1 MGFVLAKLRLQC
13 LEQVWQR
20 REESQP
26 RGAAAHTGTG
36 RGWDVWIGFISS
48 ISQTGTARQGR
59 SMENILLQS

>member
-36 RGWDVWIGFISS
+36 CGWDVWIGFIHFTDRD
-48 ISQTGTARQGR
+48 SQTGAFHGKYFA
-59 SMENILLQS
+59 SELK